1 MKLQD
6 AVDEVLATS
15 PSITNTQLA
24 RQVLELI
31 DKEQLLPLLVDHL
44 RHTLRARTRAAER
57 QAFEDFRSRHTP
69 DRTPLPE
76 SRPIVNRAVFD
87 KLRNARFALG
97 DGTTVNWLSATVDQ
111 HRQRIAMLRKSIAG
125 QQETV
130 EFHEESIRFCEQTNT
145 ATVADA
151 LEASAAVAA

>member
-1 MKLQD
+1 
-6 AVDEVLATS
+6 
-15 PSITNTQLA
+15 
-24 RQVLELI
+24 
-31 DKEQLLPLLVDHL
+31 
-44 RHTLRARTRAAER
+44 
-57 QAFEDFRSRHTP
+57 
-69 DRTPLPE
+69 
-76 SRPIVNRAVFD
+76 VFD